1 MSNIGN
7 FDGDIGNLDG
17 DTQKL
22 FRAIA
27 VALDA
32 RPQEVGQI
40 ALVVTS
46 YCESKLTTEGATT
59 VLQNLLGS

>member
-1 MSNIGN
+1 MPN
-7 FDGDIGNLDG
+7 IGNLDG

-27 VALDA
+27 VTLDE

-40 ALVVTS
+40 ALLVTS

-59 VLQNLLGS
+59 ELQNLLGA